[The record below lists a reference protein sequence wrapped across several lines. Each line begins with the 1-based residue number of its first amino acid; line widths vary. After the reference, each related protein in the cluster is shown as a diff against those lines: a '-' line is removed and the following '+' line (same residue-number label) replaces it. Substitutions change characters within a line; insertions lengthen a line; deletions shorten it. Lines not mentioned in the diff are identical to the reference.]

1 VTVAAVTAALVDY
14 EVQAFETELDEE
26 SEKALRKALKK

>member
-14 EVQAFETELDEE
+14 EVQVFETELDADA
-26 SEKALRKALKK
+26 EKALRKALKH